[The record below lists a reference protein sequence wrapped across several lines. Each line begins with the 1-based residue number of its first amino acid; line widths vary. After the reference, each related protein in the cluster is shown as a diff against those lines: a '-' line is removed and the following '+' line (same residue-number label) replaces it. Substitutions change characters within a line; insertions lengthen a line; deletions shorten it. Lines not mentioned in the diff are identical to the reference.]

1 MSTPYVEVMEESLE
15 MSFQGLEIVN
25 NAYVESPLIQL
36 SLSDASMVV
45 ARVIL
50 KDGYEWVWAK
60 MVMA

>member
-1 MSTPYVEVMEESLE
+1 